1 MIFSHTLQSL
11 TEEEVSILYLIC
23 QRFLPF
29 EPNHMTLK
37 TLRIPIIL
45 KIIDVL
51 KPQAH
56 DEKQAI
62 FDTLKEKLSAQ

>member
-51 KPQAH
+51 KPQAL
-56 DEKQAI
+56 DEKQTI